1 MAPSE
6 GLHLTSCSSC
16 YDIQKAGEEFFWQL
30 KGDLTLDV
38 VWRGKFKRVVVPE
51 GHCFLL
57 PSHVP
62 HSPKRPALSVGVV
75 VERGHEHAPNEID
88 RVRWYAGPH
97 TEGTWAA
104 ADDSGLPHETP
115 GHARILYGARNA

>member
-1 MAPSE
+1 
-6 GLHLTSCSSC
+6 
-16 YDIQKAGEEFFWQL
+16 L

-75 VERGHEHAPNEID
+75 VERGHGPDEID
-88 RVRWYAGPH
+88 RVRWYTGQHA
-97 TEGTWAA
+97 EGARAA
-104 ADDSGLPHETP
+104 ADDSGLPDGTP
-115 GHARILYGARNA
+115 GHARILYGARKPLRV